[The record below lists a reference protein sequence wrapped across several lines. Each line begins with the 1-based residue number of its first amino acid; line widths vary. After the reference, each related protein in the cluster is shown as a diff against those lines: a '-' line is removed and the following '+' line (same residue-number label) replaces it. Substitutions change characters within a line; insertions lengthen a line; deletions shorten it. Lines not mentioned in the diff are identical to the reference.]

1 MRSRLLVFLFA
12 FLFTAPLFAADRP
25 LAASAFPLPVPQY
38 LAQIFT
44 DAGHAYN
51 LDPNLI
57 AAVAFHESAFNTR
70 ELSPIGATGLMQL
83 LPNTGHVLGAD
94 DLYDPRQNVFAGTK
108 YLKEQ
113 LDRFHG
119 NLNLALAAYTAGYIA
134 VQKSGPDIAAHY
146 VNSVRSLYDNALR
159 AL

>member
-1 MRSRLLVFLFA
+1 MPPCHCFDQYTKGHAKRQTPGDGRTQSNRSEPQMAELPNGIRMTAKGAFMRSRLLVFLFA

-83 LPNTGHVLGAD
+83 LPNTG
-94 DLYDPRQNVFAGTK
+94 R
-108 YLKEQ
+108 
-113 LDRFHG
+113 
-119 NLNLALAAYTAGYIA
+119 
-134 VQKSGPDIAAHY
+134 
-146 VNSVRSLYDNALR
+146 
-159 AL
+159 